1 MKKIFTPA
9 IKFRILFLSVFFS
22 FAHPAFE
29 QILLNPYSQDQFVN
43 QLPIPAV
50 IDGRNGGLFT
60 IGISQFDQWLGLVNP
75 ENGQP
80 MQTKVWGYNGT
91 YPGPTILAKKNIPI
105 EVFWLNHL
113 VNGSN
118 EPLPHLLPVDT
129 TIHWAF
135 DDVLNWRQYGIP
147 VVTHLHGGH
156 TESASDGLPDAWFT
170 PNFSLKGHGFIKGD
184 DVPYHYS
191 NTQEAATIWY
201 HDHALGITRLNVYA
215 GLAGYYLITDPNE
228 MNLQATG
235 KLPAAP
241 YDLGLAIQDRMFTS
255 NGQLYY
261 PSVPEEEDDED
272 EEGQPNPTILPE
284 FFGDFILVNG
294 MAWPVLDVE
303 PRQYRF
309 RVLNGSDSR
318 FYNLFLSSNQV
329 IQQIGTD
336 NGLLPAAVPVTQ
348 MLIGP
353 GERKDIV
360 LDFSNPGLWGQTIIL
375 RNNAKTPFPKG
386 SAVNPQTT
394 GRIMAFRINKQLD
407 PVYPLTQL
415 PAILRDPIVPL
426 NTTIP
431 ARQLILF
438 EAEDEYDRLKPML
451 GTVANGVLQWHDPVT
466 ENPLL
471 NSTEIWEIYN
481 ETMDAHPIHLHLVSS
496 QLINRQKF
504 HAQVNEENGKPTKI
518 RLIGQPQLPGP
529 EESGWKDTWVMY
541 PGEVTRIIAKFDL
554 EGLYVWHC
562 HILSH
567 EDHEMMRPFYVGDM
581 GQPFTKNAAPREA
594 DPAFVKQVQLA
605 VMPNPFTE
613 RFSIRFNLPQTSEV
627 IVNMYDSK
635 GGFIKS
641 VQNKTLSN
649 GQHTIAIDG
658 SELANGI
665 YFCEVIINQQRIV
678 RKMILQK

>member
-1 MKKIFTPA
+1 MKKKFTRCINTRIFFVA
-9 IKFRILFLSVFFS
+9 LLSS
-22 FAHPAFE
+22 FVNPAFD
-29 QILLNPYSQDQFVN
+29 QILLNPHTQPQFVN
-43 QLPIPAV
+43 PLPVPSV

-60 IGISQFDQWLGLVNP
+60 IGISQFDQWLGLADPVNH
-75 ENGQP
+75 QP
-80 MQTKVWGYNGT
+80 MPTKVWGYNGT
-91 YPGPTILAKKNIPI
+91 YPGPTILAKKDVPI
-105 EVFWLNHL
+105 DVFWRNNL
-113 VNGSN
+113 VNGGN
-118 EPLPHLLPVDT
+118 APLPHLLPLDT
-129 TIHWAF
+129 TIHWAL
-135 DDVLNWRQYGIP
+135 DDVSNWIHYGVP
-147 VVTHLHGGH
+147 VVAHLHGGH

-170 PNFSLKGHGFIKGD
+170 PNFSLKGPGFIKGD
-184 DVPYHYS
+184 VVPYHYS

-228 MNLQATG
+228 MNLQAAG

-241 YDLGLAIQDRMFTS
+241 YDLGLAIQDRMFTV

-261 PSVPEEEDDED
+261 PSVSEEEQA
-272 EEGQPNPTILPE
+272 GQPLPSILPE

-336 NGLLPAAVPVTQ
+336 NGLLPTAVPQTQ

-360 LDFSNPGLWGQTIIL
+360 LDFSNPALWGQTIIV

-386 SAVNPQTT
+386 SAVDPTTT
-394 GRIMAFRINKQLD
+394 GRIMAFRVNKPLD
-407 PVYPLTQL
+407 PFYPVTQL
-415 PAILRDPIVPL
+415 PATLHSPIAPL
-426 NTTIP
+426 HTTLP

-438 EAEDEYDRLKPML
+438 EAADEFDRLKPML
-451 GTVANGVLQWHDPVT
+451 GTVQNGVAAWHDQIT

-481 ETMDAHPIHLHLVSS
+481 ETEDAHPIHLHLVSS
-496 QLINRQKF
+496 QLVNRQKF
-504 HAQVNEENGKPTKI
+504 NAEVDEENGKPTNI
-518 RLIGQPQLPGP
+518 RLIGQPKSPDPDEQ
-529 EESGWKDTWVMY
+529 GWKDTWVMY

-567 EDHEMMRPFYVGDM
+567 EDHEMMRPYYVGEMQQHD
-581 GQPFTKNAAPREA
+581 TKNAAPKMAE
-594 DPAFVKQVQLA
+594 PAFERQVQLA
-605 VMPNPFTE
+605 VMPNPFTQ
-613 RFSIRFNLPQTSEV
+613 RFTIRFNLPQATDV
-627 IVNMYDSK
+627 IVNMYDNK
-635 GGFIKS
+635 GSVIKKI
-641 VQNKTLSN
+641 QNKTLSK
-649 GQHTIAIDG
+649 GQQTLTVDG
-658 SELANGI
+658 SDLVNGI
-665 YFCEVIINQQRIV
+665 YFCEVIINQQRIL